1 VRGLSI
7 VTRSK
12 GETKCL
18 LDAMFREQE
27 LGEKDCFS
35 DEEILDEAITF
46 FAVCD
51 PGESFVQLMLSKAG
65 FGTSSH
71 ALAFAVHFLAQHPDV
86 TERIHEET
94 VAVCGEN
101 FESVSDEQ
109 VEQLE

>member
-1 VRGLSI
+1 VACPALQNSKALLRKYFNNPVRIYLQSACGIDIRQRPLAQKCPTSKARLASEQRSFECVRGLSI

-12 GETKCL
+12 GEIKCL

-51 PGESFVQLMLSKAG
+51 PGE
-65 FGTSSH
+65 
-71 ALAFAVHFLAQHPDV
+71 
-86 TERIHEET
+86 
-94 VAVCGEN
+94 
-101 FESVSDEQ
+101 
-109 VEQLE
+109 